1 MNESQTGEAFN
12 VKPKSVSAYKVLRH
26 THAHQQTSKQEKNE
40 NQQTNVCVRECCHTV
55 E

>member
-26 THAHQQTSKQEKNE
+26 TRTPTNKQTGKK
-40 NQQTNVCVRECCHTV
+40 
-55 E
+55 